1 MTAENEYARWLASGA
16 LTESERAELEAIRD
30 DPDEVESRFGRGLEF
45 GTAGLRGVMGMGTN
59 RMNIYIVRHATQAF
73 AETILAAGEA
83 DKGAAVCHDCRHN
96 SREFAEAAACV
107 FAANGIPV
115 RIFEDMRPTPE
126 LSFAVREY
134 GCAGGVN
141 ITASHNPKE
150 YNGYKVY
157 GADGAQLGPD
167 TAAEVKRRM
176 DAADL
181 FTDVRTMPFDEAA
194 EKGLVTVMGAETDE
208 AFLQN
213 VCGLILEPEEARK
226 AADRFTLVYT
236 PFHGVGRE
244 LVPEALRRLGLKNIV
259 CEPKQMVPD
268 GDFPTVASPNPE
280 NLEGFALA
288 ADLANEVGADLIIG
302 TDPDSDRV
310 AVMAKDR
317 SGKYAALTGNQAGVL
332 LIDWLI
338 GALRRT
344 GRMPENPVVLK
355 TIVTTEMARAAA
367 ERNGVRCLD
376 TFTGF
381 KFMAAKKNSLEAA
394 GEGKVI
400 FSFEES
406 IGYMAGD
413 FVRDK
418 DAVTASLL
426 LAEMAV
432 WYHNRGM
439 TLIDALESLFEKYGY
454 YGERTVNL
462 MMPGLDGPER
472 MARLMS
478 GLRADIPR
486 EIAGTAVG
494 EITDYLDG
502 TVTDIASG
510 RTAKSELS
518 GSDVLRYALADGTV
532 ILVRP
537 SGTEPK
543 IKVYVLARGES
554 ADERGERIEKYGAW
568 AESLAQT
575 GEK

>member
-1 MTAENEYARWLASGA
+1 MTAETEYARWLAA
-16 LTESERAELEAIRD
+16 DVLTAAERAELESIRD
-30 DPDEVESRFGRGLEF
+30 DDAERESRFGRSLEF

-59 RMNIYIVRHATQAF
+59 RMNLYVIRQATQAF
-73 AETILAAGEA
+73 AESIVDEGKAAM
-83 DKGAAVCHDCRHN
+83 GAAVCYDCRHM
-96 SREFAEAAACV
+96 SREFARAAACV

-115 RIFEDMRPTPE
+115 RLFEDMRPTPE

-157 GADGAQLGPD
+157 GADGAQLGPEA
-167 TAAEVKRRM
+167 AAEVKRRM
-176 DAADL
+176 DGIDL
-181 FTDVRTMPFDEAA
+181 FTGPRIADYDEAVRS
-194 EKGLVTVMGAETDE
+194 GLITLMGAETDE
-208 AFLQN
+208 AFLRN
-213 VCGLILEPEEARK
+213 VCTLILEPEEVHR
-226 AADRFTLVYT
+226 AAEEFTVVYT

-244 LVPEALRRLGLKNIV
+244 LVPEALRRLGLKRIV

-280 NLEGFALA
+280 NPEGFYLA
-288 ADLANEVGADLIIG
+288 KDLAERENADLIIG

-310 AVMAKDR
+310 AVMARDKT
-317 SGKYAALTGNQAGVL
+317 GAFAALTGNQTGAL
-332 LIDWLI
+332 LIDYLI
-338 GALRRT
+338 GAM
-344 GRMPENPVVLK
+344 GRAGALPERPVVCK
-355 TIVTTEMARAAA
+355 TIVTTELARAAA
-367 ERNGVRCLD
+367 EGGGARCVD

-439 TLIDALESLFEKYGY
+439 TLWDGLEALYEKYGW

-472 MARLMS
+472 MAALMA
-478 GLRADIPR
+478 GLRAEPPR
-486 EIAGTAVG
+486 GIAGTAVRA
-494 EITDYLDG
+494 ITDYADG
-502 TVTDIASG
+502 TVTELADG
-510 RTAKSELS
+510 VTRQSELS
-518 GSDVLRYALADGTV
+518 GSDVLRYALEDGTV

-543 IKVYVLARGES
+543 IKVYVLARGDSE
-554 ADERGERIEKYGAW
+554 AQRAERIEKYGAW
-568 AESLAQT
+568 ASALAGN